1 MSELPS
7 ISDIFSDDATEQREI
22 TGKMDKA
29 IFISVPEWACCV
41 TTVAAERLI
50 LGLVWKFG
58 KPSKNKR
65 PMGFCAKSKWIE
77 DHYRLSKNTISR
89 AYTSLKDKGYIQ
101 KVGDGS
107 WMLNYA
113 AIYRAAIEN
122 GCKMKQ
128 GRTETVPG
136 QLASGQTLRFDPFS
150 CLYLKYSHNH
160 SRHL

>member
-7 ISDIFSDDATEQREI
+7 ISDKFSDDVTEQEEI
-22 TGKMDKA
+22 KGKMD
-29 IFISVPEWACCV
+29 ITNFIAVPEWACCV

-50 LGLVWKFG
+50 LGLVWKLG

-65 PMGFCAKSKWIE
+65 AMGFCAKSKWIE
-77 DHYRLSKNTISR
+77 EQYHLSKNTISR
-89 AYTSLKDKGYIQ
+89 AYTSLKDKRYIQ

-122 GCKMKQ
+122 GWEPPK
-128 GRTETVPG
+128 
-136 QLASGQTLRFDPFS
+136 S
-150 CLYLKYSHNH
+150 
-160 SRHL
+160 

>member
-7 ISDIFSDDATEQREI
+7 ISDIFNDDVTEQRKIIEKI
-22 TGKMDKA
+22 DKA

-65 PMGFCAKSKWIE
+65 PMGFCARSKWIE
-77 DHYRLSKNTISR
+77 DHYHLSKNTISR

-101 KVGDGS
+101 KN
-107 WMLNYA
+107 W
-113 AIYRAAIEN
+113 
-122 GCKMKQ
+122 
-128 GRTETVPG
+128 
-136 QLASGQTLRFDPFS
+136 
-150 CLYLKYSHNH
+150 
-160 SRHL
+160 

>member
-7 ISDIFSDDATEQREI
+7 ISDIFSDDVNEQRKI
-22 TGKMDKA
+22 KGKMDKA
-29 IFISVPEWACCV
+29 NFISVPEWACCV

-77 DHYRLSKNTISR
+77 ERYHLSKNTISR
-89 AYTSLKDKGYIQ
+89 AYTSLTDKGFIQ
-101 KVGDGS
+101 KAGDGS

-113 AIYRAAIEN
+113 AVYPAAIEN
-122 GCKMKQ
+122 GWEPKK
-128 GRTETVPG
+128 
-136 QLASGQTLRFDPFS
+136 S
-150 CLYLKYSHNH
+150 
-160 SRHL
+160 

>member
-1 MSELPS
+1 MAKAEAKGVKLLLPVDVVVADS
-7 ISDIFSDDATEQREI
+7 FPDPIDGPID
-22 TGKMDKA
+22 
-29 IFISVPEWACCV
+29 V

-122 GCKMKQ
+122 AWEPPK
-128 GRTETVPG
+128 
-136 QLASGQTLRFDPFS
+136 L
-150 CLYLKYSHNH
+150 
-160 SRHL
+160 

>member
-122 GCKMKQ
+122 AWEPSK
-128 GRTETVPG
+128 
-136 QLASGQTLRFDPFS
+136 S
-150 CLYLKYSHNH
+150 
-160 SRHL
+160 

>member
-7 ISDIFSDDATEQREI
+7 ISDKFSNDVTEQREI

-50 LGLVWKFG
+50 LGLVWRLG
-58 KPSKNKR
+58 GRSKNKQA
-65 PMGFCAKSKWIE
+65 MGFSAKSKWIE
-77 DHYRLSKNTISR
+77 EHYRLSKNTISR
-89 AYTSLKDKGYIQ
+89 AYTSLKDKRYIQ

-113 AIYRAAIEN
+113 AIYRAAIAN
-122 GCKMKQ
+122 GWEPPK
-128 GRTETVPG
+128 
-136 QLASGQTLRFDPFS
+136 S
-150 CLYLKYSHNH
+150 
-160 SRHL
+160 

>member
-58 KPSKNKR
+58 KPSTNKKA
-65 PMGFCAKSKWIE
+65 MGFYAKSKWIE
-77 DHYRLSKNTISR
+77 ERYHLSKNTISR
-89 AYTSLKDKGYIQ
+89 AYTSLTDKGFIQ
-101 KVGDGS
+101 KAGDGS

-113 AIYRAAIEN
+113 AVYPAAIEN
-122 GCKMKQ
+122 GWEPKK
-128 GRTETVPG
+128 
-136 QLASGQTLRFDPFS
+136 S
-150 CLYLKYSHNH
+150 
-160 SRHL
+160 